1 MQKQKD
7 KKVNRKKQNH
17 RIMIKCKAMMNNR
30 INHKKTIKK
39 ETQRKIKINKI
50 NKTINNKWKSNLKQI
65 CVRID
70 APTISK
76 IVDRIPFHKPNPIQY
91 FCTSHS

>member
-30 INHKKTIKK
+30 INHKKTIMK

-76 IVDRIPFHKPNPIQY
+76 IVDRIPSHKPNPIQY